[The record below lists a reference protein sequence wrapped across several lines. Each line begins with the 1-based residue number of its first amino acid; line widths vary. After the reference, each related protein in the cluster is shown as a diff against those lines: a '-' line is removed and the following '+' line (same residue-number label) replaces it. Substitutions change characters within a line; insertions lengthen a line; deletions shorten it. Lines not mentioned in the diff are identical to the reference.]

1 MQDLLTK
8 VMPGCLVVGCDRG
21 RGASVRRRRTS
32 RSTGA
37 EGDTSLE
44 SECLWPP
51 PGYLVVLSI
60 VRRCVAVRIGKE
72 ISEQRLLG
80 RQSNL

>member
-51 PGYLVVLSI
+51 PGYLGRFVDRPT
-60 VRRCVAVRIGKE
+60 VRRC
-72 ISEQRLLG
+72 Q
-80 RQSNL
+80 NW